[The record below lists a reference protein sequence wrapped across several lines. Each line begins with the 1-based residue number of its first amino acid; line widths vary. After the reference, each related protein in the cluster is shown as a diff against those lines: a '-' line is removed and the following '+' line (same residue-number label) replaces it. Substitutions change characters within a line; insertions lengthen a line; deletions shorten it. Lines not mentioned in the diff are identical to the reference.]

1 MAYSIEQRIF
11 MLALFQLDTM
21 ISNSET
27 FCAGIV
33 KRVEILASHLRLMQK
48 IVIERFGFHL
58 VRFDFQLV

>member
-27 FCAGIV
+27 FCAGMV
-33 KRVEILASHLRLMQK
+33 KRVEILASHLRLGEK
-48 IVIERFGFHL
+48 IERFGFHL

>member
-27 FCAGIV
+27 FCAGMV
-33 KRVEILASHLRLMQK
+33 KRVEILASHLRLGG
-48 IVIERFGFHL
+48 E
-58 VRFDFQLV
+58 D